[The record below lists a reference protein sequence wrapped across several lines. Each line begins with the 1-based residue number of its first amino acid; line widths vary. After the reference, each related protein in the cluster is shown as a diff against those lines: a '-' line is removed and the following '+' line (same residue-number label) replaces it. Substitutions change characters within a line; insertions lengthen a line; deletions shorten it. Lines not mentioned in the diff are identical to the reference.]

1 MSSSKF
7 IASSL
12 SMLTI
17 WALFSNHNS
26 GGHIYACKHTSF
38 FLLGSKHFV
47 FGVFN
52 LQKEIIYDFVA
63 AEINAVENELSSI
76 WGADSPGWEV
86 VGDENLG
93 PKNRSYKYQVD
104 YFAVSFNYHITL
116 LRLLSPIA
124 CSKYKVRFPQ

>member
-1 MSSSKF
+1 MHVNLLLFSCWVAGTLCLVFFQSSK
-7 IASSL
+7 
-12 SMLTI
+12 
-17 WALFSNHNS
+17 
-26 GGHIYACKHTSF
+26 K
-38 FLLGSKHFV
+38 K
-47 FGVFN
+47 
-52 LQKEIIYDFVA
+52 IIYVFIA

-104 YFAVSFNYHITL
+104 YFAVSYHNHITL
-116 LRLLSPIA
+116 LRSLSPIA

>member
-1 MSSSKF
+1 MHVN
-7 IASSL
+7 L
-12 SMLTI
+12 L
-17 WALFSNHNS
+17 L
-26 GGHIYACKHTSF
+26 F
-38 FLLGSKHFV
+38 FLLGSRHFV
-47 FGVFN
+47 FGVF
-52 LQKEIIYDFVA
+52 QSSKKVIYVFIA

-104 YFAVSFNYHITL
+104 YFAVSYHNHITL
-116 LRLLSPIA
+116 LRSLSPIA